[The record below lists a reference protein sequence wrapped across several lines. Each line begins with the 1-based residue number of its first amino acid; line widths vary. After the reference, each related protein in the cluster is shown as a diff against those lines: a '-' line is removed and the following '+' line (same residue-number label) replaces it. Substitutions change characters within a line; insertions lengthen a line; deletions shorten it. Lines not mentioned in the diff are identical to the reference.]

1 MLKNK
6 ATQEQILKIMLLH
19 GTPEQQL
26 EAWVHIGYTKTEII
40 YMLMKEIEVLKTCR
54 DHWETSYKELKK
66 EMQRREDY
74 IDGCLV

>member
-1 MLKNK
+1 MSNK

-26 EAWVHIGYTKTEII
+26 ESWEHIGYTKTEII
-40 YMLMKEIEVLKTCR
+40 YMLMKEIEVLK
-54 DHWETSYKELKK
+54 K

-74 IDGCLV
+74 INSCLI

>member
-1 MLKNK
+1 MSNK

-26 EAWVHIGYTKTEII
+26 EAWTHIGYTKTEII
-40 YMLMKEIEVLKTCR
+40 YMLMKEIEVLKN
-54 DHWETSYKELKK
+54 

-74 IDGCLV
+74 IDACLV